1 MWQIDGRNWQP
12 PMVKIVFAGMATV
25 AISAI
30 GATAMVPTTNAVTA
44 HVLPAAAIDP
54 SSDTIGFAD
63 SDLYG
68 MTPAQVDAQLDQ
80 MQAMGVNNVRVMIPW
95 AGVEPYPGYY
105 NWSTTDYVIQA
116 ADARGMGVLGVL
128 NSTPSWA
135 TQPGQP
141 ALSGAPA
148 SAQAY
153 GDFAGQVAQRYAG
166 KVGAYEIWN
175 EPNAYI
181 FYSPQPDPAG
191 YTNLL
196 KAAYPE
202 IKAADPNATVIGG
215 VLGSVTTFAPYTLN
229 PIDFVKGIYAAGGEQ
244 YFDALSFHPYQY
256 TTPFSQ
262 GGYLPDSPIN
272 QVAAIHDVMVAN
284 GDANKLI
291 WASEYGEPSSV
302 AGDANQATYLQDM
315 LTTWRTLGYT
325 GPTFV
330 WTLQDRNSASTDP
343 EDTFGV
349 IASDG
354 TWKPAAY
361 VIQQLASDPSATPAM
376 ARMALAMPEAQQA
389 APTDLA
395 ALTTLAQTP
404 TATAADPPTPMAA
417 AMQMAAT
424 TLNAGAAMAASV
436 ASLNPMAVAATSL
449 AAAGQVAAATLQE
462 ATSMVAAM
470 APATPATTGVVST
483 TGPTAAL
490 PATATPA
497 TAAMATPPT
506 PTAPTPTA
514 PTPTATQ
521 RQTLRAERMAA
532 RKAAAEA
539 AQSDPTGTTNPATPA
554 APAADPKQATSSTDA
569 SKDAPSTPAAG
580 TAKHAAAKQSRPSDD
595 QQKGKHRR

>member
-1 MWQIDGRNWQP
+1 
-12 PMVKIVFAGMATV
+12 MATV
-25 AISAI
+25 AVSAV
-30 GATAMVPTTNAVTA
+30 GATAMLPPTSAVTA
-44 HVLPAAAIDP
+44 NVLPVAAIDP

-68 MTPAQVDAQLDQ
+68 MTPAQIDAQLDQ
-80 MQAMGVNNVRVMIPW
+80 MQAMGVNDVRVMIPW

-105 NWSTTDYVIQA
+105 NWATTDYIVEA
-116 ADARGMGVLGVL
+116 ADSRGMGVLGVL
-128 NSTPSWA
+128 NSTPYWA

-153 GDFAGQVAQRYAG
+153 GDFAGLVAQRYAG

-175 EPNAYI
+175 EPNGAM
-181 FYSPQPDPAG
+181 FYSPEPDPTG
-191 YTNLL
+191 YTALL

-202 IKAADPNATVIGG
+202 IKAADPDAQVIGG
-215 VLGSVTTFAPYTLN
+215 VVGSVVTYGNYTMN
-229 PIDFVKGIYAAGGEQ
+229 PVDFIDGIYAAGGAP

-256 TTPFSQ
+256 TTPFSE

-284 GDANKLI
+284 GDGSKLI

-302 AGDANQATYLQDM
+302 AGDANQAAYLQDM

-361 VIQQLASDPSATPAM
+361 VIQELASNPSATPAM
-376 ARMALAMPEAQQA
+376 ARMALAMPAAQQA
-389 APTDLA
+389 APADVA
-395 ALTTLAQTP
+395 ALTALADVP
-404 TATAADPPTPMAA
+404 TAQPPTPMAA
-417 AMQMAAT
+417 AMEMAAT
-424 TLNAGAAMAASV
+424 TLNAGTAVAVSV

-462 ATSMVAAM
+462 ATSVVAAM
-470 APATPATTGVVST
+470 APQPATNAGLDAT
-483 TGPTAAL
+483 TGPTASP
-490 PATATPA
+490 PAAASPMTA
-497 TAAMATPPT
+497 AAMATPAA
-506 PTAPTPTA
+506 TAA
-514 PTPTATQ
+514 PSAD
-521 RQTLRAERMAA
+521 ASA
-532 RKAAAEA
+532 
-539 AQSDPTGTTNPATPA
+539 PATPKDRRGPLA
-554 APAADPKQATSSTDA
+554 ERIPARKLA
-569 SKDAPSTPAAG
+569 
-580 TAKHAAAKQSRPSDD
+580 HAAAQRDSGRQAPATDTAAVAPATGDVRGASSDAPKQSAGASKKPSADTPKRSADKPNRAGGD
-595 QQKGKHRR
+595 QRKGKPRR